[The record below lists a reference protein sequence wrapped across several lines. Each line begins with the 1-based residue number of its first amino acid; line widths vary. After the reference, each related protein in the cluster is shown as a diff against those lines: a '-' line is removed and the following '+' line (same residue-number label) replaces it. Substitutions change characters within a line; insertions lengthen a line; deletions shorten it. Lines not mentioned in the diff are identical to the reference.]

1 MEHKLLKPHIRE
13 LVQSTRILLVVKYTC
28 HNSTS
33 WHRQTNKNRY
43 RWGEEYTGRDGVGR
57 GKARKDIN
65 SVLKLRF
72 SILKNLVRMIIIKE
86 RLKTIRPDLRCMHSS
101 EISFFSLEKYHS

>member
-33 WHRQTNKNRY
+33 WHRQTNQNRY

-65 SVLKLRF
+65 SVLIIEILNFEKF
-72 SILKNLVRMIIIKE
+72 SKDDYYSGKAEDN
-86 RLKTIRPDLRCMHSS
+86 
-101 EISFFSLEKYHS
+101 